1 MLEKY
6 DLERNNA
13 KAEVWEYIEYNNYN
27 LVEKYWKKLISDSKA
42 RFNKNKT
49 DNKLY
54 FINQLIYRMS
64 HLKDDKQRKVFL
76 ITFFKSTYFNELNI
90 ESYQMKEYNFH
101 QICYIF
107 RFCPEIIIYSIN
119 KFKYF
124 DFFKNDTF
132 KKFLQVRY
140 RESLMSSYNE
150 EQLYYY
156 YAIRISGFESLLK
169 EVEDIVVESNNQILV
184 SYYLKDIVFNALN
197 IEKLKLNDGENY
209 WFQNYHLILFSD
221 LISTDR
227 ELSIRKYLM
236 PQWIR
241 NNPKNKDSIKKKQEI
256 YIRFYKENL
265 ELNIPIIRNI
275 DEVKQIIR
283 NYIELKIEE
292 RIEVFGEEN
301 Q

>member
-119 KFKYF
+119 KF
-124 DFFKNDTF
+124 
-132 KKFLQVRY
+132 
-140 RESLMSSYNE
+140 
-150 EQLYYY
+150 
-156 YAIRISGFESLLK
+156 
-169 EVEDIVVESNNQILV
+169 
-184 SYYLKDIVFNALN
+184 
-197 IEKLKLNDGENY
+197 
-209 WFQNYHLILFSD
+209 
-221 LISTDR
+221 
-227 ELSIRKYLM
+227 
-236 PQWIR
+236 
-241 NNPKNKDSIKKKQEI
+241 
-256 YIRFYKENL
+256 
-265 ELNIPIIRNI
+265 
-275 DEVKQIIR
+275 
-283 NYIELKIEE
+283 
-292 RIEVFGEEN
+292 
-301 Q
+301 